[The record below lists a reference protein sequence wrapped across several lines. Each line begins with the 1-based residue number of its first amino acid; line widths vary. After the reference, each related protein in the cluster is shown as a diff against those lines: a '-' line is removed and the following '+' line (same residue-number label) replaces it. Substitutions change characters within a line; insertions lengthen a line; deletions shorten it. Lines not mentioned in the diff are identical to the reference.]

1 MEIKKNFAEKGIY
14 PYLDGQSK
22 KMDEVEGLTVKVYGK
37 KAAVGAEVV
46 ALSVNGTTDDP
57 THGKVLLTDVKKPSD
72 EEWGHDNGG
81 YLIKWGSM
89 TVTQIAQLKKFDN
102 VYVYVYNP
110 ADVAVGFYFSDNVSW
125 AKLDRTV
132 IAAKSWAK
140 ISLSQLFALDNGFA
154 GAFLDNVQSICF
166 IMYITVGQAVKALI
180 LVNGII

>member
-1 MEIKKNFAEKGIY
+1 M
-14 PYLDGQSK
+14 
-22 KMDEVEGLTVKVYGK
+22 
-37 KAAVGAEVV
+37 
-46 ALSVNGTTDDP
+46 
-57 THGKVLLTDVKKPSD
+57 TDVKKPSD

-125 AKLDRTV
+125 AALDRTV

-140 ISLSQLFALDNGFA
+140 ISLSQLLALDNGFT
-154 GAFLDNVQSICF
+154 
-166 IMYITVGQAVKALI
+166 TVY
-180 LVNGII
+180 VNAEQNTEGFVYEGWMISDFYGTAR